1 MSRISNM
8 DTKNMSPQN
17 WFFIKHQYEPP
28 SPISFPPLLN
38 LQSDIDRIE
47 AAEDRDVGEY
57 AAQN

>member
-1 MSRISNM
+1 
-8 DTKNMSPQN
+8 MSPQN